1 MRMGTAVMA
10 GLVCATGAMAQSYY
24 TGFESPQVAA
34 SVGGTVITGQDGWY
48 VPVAG
53 SLDQKSFLYTGNT
66 LGFTQNP
73 VGGNQ
78 FLAGVSTGVAVAR
91 AQQNFPFG
99 SSGQFTVA
107 WDMAAQFGA
116 GGALPTAA
124 NLSSFSLN
132 HSTLAAGAFRGFISL
147 QNYVNPADPTQ
158 GFKVEFNVF
167 NAAGVATNN
176 QSPGTAWTSLQFNH
190 WYRQYVT
197 FDLTTNLVTQ
207 IVLLDLHTGIGTFTS
222 PVGWYLNGGTSTALP
237 GPNAVR
243 FFVGGSA
250 GSTMGWDNLNIVPA
264 PSALALLGLGGLL
277 AARRRR

>member
-1 MRMGTAVMA
+1 MGMTAMV

-24 TGFESPQVAA
+24 TGFELPQVAA
-34 SVGGTVITGQDGWY
+34 SVGGTVVTGQDGWY
-48 VPVAG
+48 LPVAG

-66 LGFTQNP
+66 LGFVQNP

-78 FLAGVSTGVAVAR
+78 FLAGVSTGAAVAR
-91 AQQNFPFG
+91 AQHNFPFG
-99 SSGQFTVA
+99 STGQFTVA
-107 WDMAAQFGA
+107 WDMASQFA
-116 GGALPTAA
+116 PGGALPTAP

-147 QNYVNPADPTQ
+147 QNYVNSADPTQ

-167 NAAGVATNN
+167 NAAGVPTNN
-176 QSPGTAWTSLQFNH
+176 QSPGMAWTSLQFNH

-197 FDLTTNLVTQ
+197 FDLTSNLISQ
-207 IVLLDLHTGIGTFTS
+207 IVLVDLHTGIGTFTS
-222 PVGWYLNGGTSTALP
+222 PTGWYLNGGISTALP
-237 GPNAVR
+237 GPDAVR

-277 AARRRR
+277 ACRRRR